1 MKPIRLLTDVLLG
14 MALATILAAGLSGCR
29 SWSFP
34 SPPYTPAGGIA
45 LQPDGPTQGVVD
57 TGDLTLSYAYAVT
70 FEPER
75 RLHLSGG
82 VRGVRFKADLV
93 NVYLHLLDSAGRV
106 IDKSVLYTS
115 GFKPSTYH
123 RRPSTFETRVT
134 LPPGAA
140 AMAFSSYVKRHSGR
154 R

>member
-1 MKPIRLLTDVLLG
+1 MKHFRLSTAVLLG
-14 MALATILAAGLSGCR
+14 MALATIVAAGLAGCR

-34 SPPYTPAGGIA
+34 SSPYTPKGGIA
-45 LQPDGPTQGVVD
+45 LKPDGPIQGVVD

-70 FEPER
+70 FAPAR
-75 RLHLSGG
+75 QLHLSGG
-82 VRGVRFKADLV
+82 VRSVRFKADLV

-123 RRPSTFETRVT
+123 RRPSTFETRIT

-140 AMAFSSYVKRHSGR
+140 AMAFSSYVKRSTDR